1 MMKMQVTLL
10 CNVFTIFFF
19 FCLLNTIRAFL
30 FPEDQEIEL
39 EYWAETGEFSSM
51 ELYQMKV
58 RHICALSRKLI
69 LF

>member
-1 MMKMQVTLL
+1 MQCVY
-10 CNVFTIFFF
+10 IFFF
-19 FCLLNTIRAFL
+19 FSNCCLLNTTRAFL

-58 RHICALSRKLI
+58 WHICASSRN
-69 LF
+69 